1 MAFKVIAKNAILEA
15 DNKRFYRHN
24 NWLINYI
31 FKMNIN
37 YTNLFRFLFALVD
50 FLSINIIH
58 LALLLNLNRVQGPNS
73 QKYTILF
80 IVSNIAWMGCAYITG
95 LYINNQFVNFEKFAK
110 RTVQA
115 FALFITT
122 LLIFIFFYNFN
133 YSRLFVSLNVLGIGG
148 SLLLS
153 RLLFIWGGEYFGK
166 QERYNKKIVLLGYND
181 LSKQLVNY
189 FSTNS
194 KSISIEGYFEDY
206 HNVNELSGFPILG
219 NRDECVAYAIEN
231 NVKEIYSTISPE
243 KHSYVYE
250 LAQTAEKNMIRFKF
264 VPDFRMFVNRN
275 IHVDIVESIPILS
288 FRSEPLEDIV
298 NSSKKRLFDILFSL
312 LIIVILL
319 SWLVPL
325 LAILIKLNSRGP
337 VFFIQLRSGK
347 DNKEFRCFKF
357 RTLKV
362 NADANSK
369 QVTRDDARFTK
380 LGKFLRKS
388 SLDELPQFFNVLFGE
403 MSVVGPRPHMLKHTQ
418 DYSRILDEYM
428 IRHFVKPGVTGW
440 AQVNGFR
447 GEIKEQEQ
455 LRKRIE
461 HDIWYLENWSLWLD
475 LRVIFLTLYVTFKG
489 DKNAF

>member
-1 MAFKVIAKNAILEA
+1 
-15 DNKRFYRHN
+15 
-24 NWLINYI
+24 
-31 FKMNIN
+31 MNIT
-37 YTNLFRFLFALVD
+37 YTNLFRFFFALID
-50 FLSINIIH
+50 FLAINIIH
-58 LALLLNLNRVQGPNS
+58 LALLLNLTRVHGSNS
-73 QKYTILF
+73 QRYTILF
-80 IVSNIAWMGCAYITG
+80 IVSNIAWLGCAYITG
-95 LYINNQFVNFEKFAK
+95 LYINDQVFNFERFAK

-115 FALFITT
+115 FLLFITT
-122 LLIFIFFYNFN
+122 MLAFLFLYNFN
-133 YSRLFVSLNVLGIGG
+133 YSRLFVSLNIIGIGLA
-148 SLLLS
+148 LLLS
-153 RLLFIWGGEYFGK
+153 RILFIWGIAYFGK
-166 QERYNKKIVLLGYND
+166 QERFNKKIVLLGYNE

-206 HNVNELSGFPILG
+206 HNIKELSVFPILG
-219 NRDECVAYAIEN
+219 NRDECVSYAIEH

-298 NSSKKRLFDILFSL
+298 ASSKKRLFDILFSFF
-312 LIIVILL
+312 LIIFLL

-337 VFFIQLRSGK
+337 VFFVQLRSGK
-347 DNKEFRCFKF
+347 NNKEFRCFKF
-357 RTLKV
+357 RTLTV
-362 NADANSK
+362 NKDSDSK
-369 QVTRDDARFTK
+369 QVTRDDTRFTK
-380 LGKFLRKS
+380 FGKFLRKT
-388 SLDELPQFFNVLFGE
+388 SLDELPQFFNVLLGD
-403 MSVVGPRPHMLKHTQ
+403 MSVVGPRPHMLKHTE
-418 DYSRILDEYM
+418 DYSRLLDEYM

-447 GEIKEQEQ
+447 GEIKKEEQ

-461 HDIWYLENWSLWLD
+461 YDIWYLENWSLWLD
-475 LRVIFLTLYVTFKG
+475 VRIIFLTLYITFRG

>member
-1 MAFKVIAKNAILEA
+1 
-15 DNKRFYRHN
+15 
-24 NWLINYI
+24 
-31 FKMNIN
+31 MNIT
-37 YTNLFRFLFALVD
+37 YTNLFRFFFALVD
-50 FLSINIIH
+50 FLAINIIH
-58 LALLLNLNRVQGPNS
+58 LTLLLNLNRVHGNNS

-80 IVSNIAWMGCAYITG
+80 IVSNIAWLGCAYITG
-95 LYINNQFVNFEKFAK
+95 LYINDQIVNFEKFAK

-115 FALFITT
+115 FALFITA
-122 LLIFIFFYNFN
+122 LLLFIFLYNFN
-133 YSRLFVSLNVLGIGG
+133 YSRLFVSLNILGIGIE
-148 SLLLS
+148 LLIT
-153 RLLFIWGGEYFGK
+153 RILFVWGIAYFGK
-166 QERYNKKIVLLGYND
+166 QERFNKKIVLLGYNE

-206 HNVNELSGFPILG
+206 QNINELSVFPILG
-219 NRDECVAYAIEN
+219 NRDECVTYAIEH

-288 FRSEPLEDIV
+288 FRSEPLEDLV
-298 NSSKKRLFDILFSL
+298 ASSKKRLFDVMFSL
-312 LIIVILL
+312 FIIIFLL
-319 SWLVPL
+319 SWLLPL
-325 LAILIKLNSRGP
+325 LAILIKLNSKGP
-337 VFFIQLRSGK
+337 VFFVQLRSGK

-357 RTLKV
+357 RTLTL
-362 NADANSK
+362 NPESDSK
-369 QVTRDDARFTK
+369 QVTRDDTRFTK
-380 LGKFLRKS
+380 LGKFLRKT
-388 SLDELPQFFNVLFGE
+388 SLDELPQFFNVLLGD
-403 MSVVGPRPHMLKHTQ
+403 MSVVGPRPHMLKHTE
-418 DYSRILDEYM
+418 DYSRLLDEYM

-447 GEIKEQEQ
+447 GEIKEEEQ

-461 HDIWYLENWSLWLD
+461 YDIWYLENWSLWLD
-475 LRVIFLTLYVTFKG
+475 VRIIFLTLYVTFKG

>member
-1 MAFKVIAKNAILEA
+1 
-15 DNKRFYRHN
+15 
-24 NWLINYI
+24 
-31 FKMNIN
+31 MNITYN
-37 YTNLFRFLFALVD
+37 KFFRFFFALID
-50 FLSINIIH
+50 FLAINIIH
-58 LALLLNLNRVQGPNS
+58 LALLLNLNRVHGNNS

-80 IVSNIAWMGCAYITG
+80 IVTNIAWLSCAYLTG
-95 LYINNQFVNFEKFAK
+95 LYVNDDFFNFERFAK

-115 FALFITT
+115 FALFITSI
-122 LLIFIFFYNFN
+122 LLFIFLLNFN
-133 YSRLFVSLNVLGIGG
+133 YSRLFVSLNVIGIGIV
-148 SLLLS
+148 LLLS
-153 RLLFIWGGEYFGK
+153 RIIFIWGIEYFGK
-166 QERYNKKIVLLGYND
+166 QERFNKKIVLLGYNE

-206 HNVNELSGFPILG
+206 QNVSELSVFPILG
-219 NRDECVAYAIEN
+219 NRDECVSYAIAN

-243 KHSYVYE
+243 KHSYVYG

-298 NSSKKRLFDILFSL
+298 ASTKKRVFDVLFSL
-312 LIIVILL
+312 FIITFLL

-325 LAILIKLNSRGP
+325 LAILIKINSRGP
-337 VFFIQLRSGK
+337 VFFVQLRSGK
-347 DNKEFRCFKF
+347 DNKQFRCFKF

-362 NADANSK
+362 NRDADAK
-369 QVTRDDARFTK
+369 QVTRDDDRFTK
-380 LGKFLRKS
+380 LGKFLRKT
-388 SLDELPQFFNVLFGE
+388 SLDELPQFFNVLLGD
-403 MSVVGPRPHMLKHTQ
+403 MSVVGPRPHMLKHTE
-418 DYSRILDEYM
+418 DYSRLLNEYM

-461 HDIWYLENWSLWLD
+461 YDIWYLENWSLWLD
-475 LRVIFLTLYVTFKG
+475 FRIIFLTVYVTIKG

>member
-1 MAFKVIAKNAILEA
+1 
-15 DNKRFYRHN
+15 
-24 NWLINYI
+24 
-31 FKMNIN
+31 MNITYN
-37 YTNLFRFLFALVD
+37 KFFRFFFALID
-50 FLSINIIH
+50 FLAINIIH
-58 LALLLNLNRVQGPNS
+58 LALLLNLNRVHGNNS

-80 IVSNIAWMGCAYITG
+80 IVTNIAWLSCAYLTG
-95 LYINNQFVNFEKFAK
+95 LYVNDDFFNFERFAK

-115 FALFITT
+115 FALFITSI
-122 LLIFIFFYNFN
+122 LLFIFLLNFN
-133 YSRLFVSLNVLGIGG
+133 YSRLFVSLNVIGIGIV
-148 SLLLS
+148 LLLS
-153 RLLFIWGGEYFGK
+153 RIIFIWGIEYFGK
-166 QERYNKKIVLLGYND
+166 QERFNKKIVLLGYNE

-206 HNVNELSGFPILG
+206 QNVSELSVFPILG
-219 NRDECVAYAIEN
+219 NRDECVSYAIAN

-243 KHSYVYE
+243 KHSYVYG

-298 NSSKKRLFDILFSL
+298 ASTKKRVFDVFFSL
-312 LIIVILL
+312 FIITFLL

-325 LAILIKLNSRGP
+325 LAILIKINSRGP
-337 VFFIQLRSGK
+337 VFFVQLRSGK
-347 DNKEFRCFKF
+347 DNKQFRCFKF

-362 NADANSK
+362 NRDADAK
-369 QVTRDDARFTK
+369 QVTRDDDRFTK
-380 LGKFLRKS
+380 LGKFLRKT
-388 SLDELPQFFNVLFGE
+388 SLDELPQFFNVLMGD
-403 MSVVGPRPHMLKHTQ
+403 MSVVGPRPHMLKHTE
-418 DYSRILDEYM
+418 DYSRLLNEYM

-461 HDIWYLENWSLWLD
+461 YDIWYLENWSLWLD
-475 LRVIFLTLYVTFKG
+475 FRIIFLTVYVTIKG